1 MQCNIFG
8 FVASIFFKPL
18 AKAIRDGSYQVEMFG
33 NSVKKILAVA
43 FRVQLELRVAA
54 VQQGHVDNH
63 GELEIKMFSVK
74 ITFRVSV

>member
-1 MQCNIFG
+1 MRKFWR
-8 FVASIFFKPL
+8 P
-18 AKAIRDGSYQVEMFG
+18 IRESSEAHRLRNTGLGDQHIAMGIRRSYQVEMFG

-63 GELEIKMFSVK
+63 GELEKM
-74 ITFRVSV
+74 